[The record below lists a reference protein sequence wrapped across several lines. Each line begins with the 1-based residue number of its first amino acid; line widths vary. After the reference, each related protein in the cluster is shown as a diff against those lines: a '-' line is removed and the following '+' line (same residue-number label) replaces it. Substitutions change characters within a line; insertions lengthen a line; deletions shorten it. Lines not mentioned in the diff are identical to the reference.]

1 MSAAPI
7 IVGDK
12 EESIMNKPDRVPASA
27 GAAAATAVLR
37 ELGYVVITGALDEK
51 LHAALLADIAPL
63 LDIADPNDPRIAAIG
78 EHAAD
83 RIGITE
89 GVLMPGQTRRVMGL
103 VGKSPA
109 YGDLISA
116 PILREIGDSVL
127 GPACDATQVHSTASM
142 SVGPGAISQSL
153 HREEDSFQH
162 YAFPRPPLVIAAM
175 AALTD
180 FTSDNGATR
189 MVRGS
194 HLWEDGRVPTADDVV
209 AAEMPAG
216 SLLVWMGRTLHGA
229 GANRTADQWRIGVF
243 ISYSLGWLRQEENQY
258 LATPPQVLP
267 DIPAQI
273 KDLAGFGIYSAGLG
287 MHEANM
293 GG

>member
-1 MSAAPI
+1 MIRS
-7 IVGDK
+7 
-12 EESIMNKPDRVPASA
+12 DRVPASA
-27 GAAAATAVLR
+27 GAAAAAALLQ
-37 ELGYVVITGALDEK
+37 ELGYVIITDALGPQ

-83 RIGITE
+83 RIGITQ

-116 PILREIGDSVL
+116 PILREICDHVL

-162 YAFPRPPLVIAAM
+162 YAFPRPPLVVAAM

-180 FTSDNGATR
+180 FTFDNGATR
-189 MVRGS
+189 MVPGS
-194 HLWEDGRVPTADDVV
+194 HLWEDGRVATPDEIV

-229 GANRTADQWRIGVF
+229 GANITADQWRIGVF

-258 LATPPQVLP
+258 LATPPEALP
-267 DIPAQI
+267 RLPEKI
-273 KDLAGFGIYSAGLG
+273 KELAGFGIYSAGLG

-293 GG
+293 GA